1 MIYSRSYEDVYSWLK
16 SNGKSVKL
24 VSRDGSNIY
33 KSAITNALPKAVQI
47 TDRFHLIKGLTEYA
61 TKEIKRIIPRISVV
75 SIKNIKNNPNY
86 VKTTVKK
93 AKSKQTDKMKQRLK
107 LINEIIKR
115 YKECNSIRQVAREFK
130 MSKATVA
137 NYIKG
142 FIPDLSNKRSKPLEN
157 YKHEIIEMINN
168 NSKITEIHNF
178 LITRGIK
185 TNYSNT
191 RSYVSK
197 LISIKPKTKQSKLIT
212 EITTTNV
219 FRSEILKLLYNRGI
233 ADLKLMKSE
242 KQAIIQFLKENK
254 SVQKIINLVVEF
266 RVILA
271 SKNINKLNVW
281 LNDIT
286 EDKYKYLT
294 SFKNSTLKDIEAVY
308 NAINLDYSNGK
319 IEGKINK
326 LKKIKRD
333 MYGRCSFELLRAKFF
348 LAEHQPN

>member
-1 MIYSRSYEDVYSWLK
+1 MIYSRNYEDVSYWLK
-16 SNGKSVKL
+16 LNGKTIKL

-33 KSAITNALPKAVQI
+33 KSAITNALPNVVQI

-61 TKEIKRIIPRISVV
+61 TKEIKRIMPRISII
-75 SIKNIKNNPNY
+75 SIKHIKNNPNY
-86 VKTTVKK
+86 VKTTIKK
-93 AKSKQTDKMKQRLK
+93 VKSKKTEKMKQRLK
-107 LINEIIKR
+107 LINEIKKR
-115 YKECNSIRQVAREFK
+115 YKECNNIRQVAREFK
-130 MSKATVA
+130 MSKTTVT

-142 FIPDLSNKRSKPLEN
+142 FIPDLSDKRSKPLEK
-157 YKHEIIEMINN
+157 YKHEILEMINN
-168 NSKITEIHNF
+168 NSKITEIHDF
-178 LITRGIK
+178 LIARSIK

-197 LISIKPKTKQSKLIT
+197 LISIKPKPKQAKLIT
-212 EITTTNV
+212 ETTTTNV

-233 ADLKLMKSE
+233 ADLKLMNNE

-254 SVQKIINLVVEF
+254 SIQKIINLVVEF
-266 RVILA
+266 RIILA
-271 SKNINKLNVW
+271 SKNSNKLDVW

-294 SFKNSTLKDIEAVY
+294 SFKNSTLKDIKAVY
-308 NAINLDYSNGK
+308 NAIKLDYSNGK

-333 MYGRCSFELLRAKFF
+333 MYGRCSFELLKAKFF
-348 LAEHQPN
+348 LSDFQPD